1 MPEQGARRSFLL
13 VIIGRVL
20 LGAAEVFITPIVR
33 SIVAQNA
40 NPKYMALV
48 FALLYLA
55 YKVLSSILGFVQ
67 EYLFSAP
74 VLALEIALGGLIM
87 VGYWYFKLLKVEK
100 PAEN

>member
-1 MPEQGARRSFLL
+1 M
-13 VIIGRVL
+13 
-20 LGAAEVFITPIVR
+20 
-33 SIVAQNA
+33 AQNA

-87 VGYWYFKLLKVEK
+87 VGYWYFQLLKGEK
-100 PAEN
+100 TEEN